1 MVLDVRLPGT
11 GGLEFRRTLLE
22 SGIRLLVIF
31 VSGYGDISMSVRAM
45 KSGAMEFLTKPLRD
59 QELLDA
65 VQAGIE
71 RDRAR
76 RQQAELIAELRERFD
91 ALAPR
96 TRSPAVV
103 ITGSQNKQIAY

>member
-65 VQAGIE
+65 VQASAI
-71 RDRAR
+71 RTNSTKDLAR
-76 RQQAELIAELRERFD
+76 IFRIPCQRWTFTTFSLNL
-91 ALAPR
+91 
-96 TRSPAVV
+96 S
-103 ITGSQNKQIAY
+103 